1 MKKVILGIVAIVVVI
16 VAVRYI
22 GFSKKNDTKQDE
34 KGNITIIC
42 DSDVASK
49 GSVAEKIINEL
60 RVRLCE
66 NRIHQRPLVLE
77 HGRYIRRGRQTQN

>member
-49 GSVAEKIINEL
+49 
-60 RVRLCE
+60 
-66 NRIHQRPLVLE
+66 
-77 HGRYIRRGRQTQN
+77 

>member
-22 GFSKKNDTKQDE
+22 GFSKKNDIKQDE

-49 GSVAEKIINEL
+49 GSVAEKIINEFERETEKKKIGL
-60 RVRLCE
+60 ST
-66 NRIHQRPLVLE
+66 ILVDNK
-77 HGRYIRRGRQTQN
+77 GDM